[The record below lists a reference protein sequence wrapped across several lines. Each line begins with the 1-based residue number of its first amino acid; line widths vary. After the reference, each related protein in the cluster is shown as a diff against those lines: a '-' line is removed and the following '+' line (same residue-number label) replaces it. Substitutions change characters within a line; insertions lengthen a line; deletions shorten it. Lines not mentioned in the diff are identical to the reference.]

1 MLRAEKEHL
10 RKPLRVGCHE
20 GRSNEDKDVTGSSC
34 SAAQELSLEQLAE
47 LIPCKTGSSKRSRVK
62 AETDMEVSDGLD
74 TLANLAILGE
84 GENLP
89 PPQQPTTKHPRHR
102 PGCTCIVCIQPPS
115 GKGPKH
121 MQTCTCNVC
130 LTVKRRF
137 RTLMLRREK
146 RQSEKEAESSMKQ
159 QKQHPNRPSP
169 EKTQVGNEQ
178 QTNTLVVNNSPTK
191 PIINDEG
198 PSDEAPESK
207 RVSLSPLRAPQID
220 LNIQPER
227 EEEPSPKFENGN
239 MMRLI
244 PDATA

>member
-1 MLRAEKEHL
+1 MYSRDISSNDCSCLREA
-10 RKPLRVGCHE
+10 
-20 GRSNEDKDVTGSSC
+20 
-34 SAAQELSLEQLAE
+34 
-47 LIPCKTGSSKRSRVK
+47 GSSKRSRVK

-159 QKQHPNRPSP
+159 QKQHPNRH
-169 EKTQVGNEQ
+169 
-178 QTNTLVVNNSPTK
+178 LRRK
-191 PIINDEG
+191 PN
-198 PSDEAPESK
+198 DEAPESK